1 MVALGSYEHGTRFV
15 DVAPTGKIKEVGYF
29 MPWAGGTSA
38 AYWMTKDIVYS
49 VDYSRGI
56 DILKYNGKF

>member
-1 MVALGSYEHGTRFV
+1 
-15 DVAPTGKIKEVGYF
+15 
-29 MPWAGGTSA
+29 MPWAGSTSA
-38 AYWMTKDIVYS
+38 AYWLTDEIVYS